1 MNLKQLMFN
10 RMVAL
15 SFRRKRGILM
25 GIMKRSIALFIIL
38 CFMSQIV
45 FSTNVHA
52 EVVTELKTGFPDK
65 EVFTPG
71 EWFLGQKPAN
81 YDENKPPILF
91 VQGRN
96 GNADSWYGKTVYHD
110 MNDMYDYALKAGYQT
125 VFIQLYDAAGKGS
138 ASQWDNGKLLA
149 QKLEE
154 IYNHFGKKVNVVAHS
169 KGGIDTQAA
178 LVGYGA
184 NRFVG
189 NVITLATPHY
199 GSNLADLSYSW
210 WAGWLASILGQKD
223 DGTYSLQIGEMA
235 KFRSTIDN
243 NPAAKLNRYYT
254 ATGTSWGPVFSALSM
269 GGLYLSSYGSND
281 GLVNEWSAKLPYG
294 THLFTDSRFD
304 HDNIRKGS
312 AVFARIEPYLRTANV
327 PVPALLAPSN
337 SSEEKVELLN
347 TTSNQAILGGELSQ
361 NQWVGQTVAVD
372 KKAEGVV
379 SVLTASSDVEIQLI
393 SPKGKVYTNKDSAV
407 STGEGESFFKG
418 ATIRTFK
425 FDKMEAGEW
434 QVKMMAKQ
442 PKDAYLIVTDYKK
455 DAPFVLQMPAKV
467 KVNKAE
473 YKLKKSPAAPE
484 MKGDLS
490 VTVRVINKDGK
501 LVFESNE
508 SQNINANTFTGALKN
523 IEQPGVYNVTIDMKG
538 MNKEG
543 QPYNRTIVKSVY
555 VEK

>member
-1 MNLKQLMFN
+1 MRLM
-10 RMVAL
+10 RRCVAL
-15 SFRRKRGILM
+15 L
-25 GIMKRSIALFIIL
+25 
-38 CFMSQIV
+38 IV
-45 FSTNVHA
+45 FFIMAPTISTNVQA
-52 EVVTELKTGFPDK
+52 EVVKELGKGVPDT

-71 EWFLGQKPAN
+71 EWFLGQKPTN

-110 MNDMYDYALKAGYQT
+110 INDMYDYALKAGYQT

-154 IYNHFGKKVNVVAHS
+154 IYNHFGKKVNIVAHS

-178 LVGYGA
+178 LVEYGA

-189 NVITLATPHY
+189 NVITLATPHH

-235 KFRSTIDN
+235 KFRSIIDN

-254 ATGTSWGPVFSALSM
+254 ATGTSWGPTFSALSM

-281 GLVNEWSAKLPYG
+281 GLVNEWSAKLSYG

-312 AVFARIEPYLRTANV
+312 AVFARIEPYLRTTNV
-327 PVPALLAPSN
+327 GLPALVASSTSSN
-337 SSEEKVELLN
+337 ENLEQLN
-347 TTSNQAILGGELSQ
+347 TTSNQNILGGELPQ
-361 NQWVGQTVAVD
+361 NQWIEQSISVD
-372 KKAEGVV
+372 KKAEGIV
-379 SVLTASSDVEIQLI
+379 SVLTASSDVEVQMV
-393 SPKGKVYTNKDSAV
+393 SPKGKIYANKDSAITT
-407 STGEGESFFKG
+407 SEGESFFNG

-425 FDKMEAGEW
+425 FDKLEVGEW
-434 QVKMMAKQ
+434 KIKMMAKQ
-442 PKDAYLIVTDYKK
+442 SKDAYLVVSDYK
-455 DAPFVLQMPAKV
+455 DGAPFVLQMPTKV
-467 KVNKAE
+467 KVNKPE
-473 YKLKKSPAAPE
+473 YKLKKSPVAPE

-490 VTVRVINKDGK
+490 ITVRVVNKEGK
-501 LVFESNE
+501 LVSEFNE
-508 SQNINANTFTGALKN
+508 LQNVNTNTFTGALKD
-523 IEQPGVYNVTIDMKG
+523 IKQPGVYNVTMDIKG

-543 QPYNRTIVKSVY
+543 KSYNRTIVKSVY

>member
-1 MNLKQLMFN
+1 
-10 RMVAL
+10 MVTL
-15 SFRRKRGILM
+15 SFRGKRGIIM
-25 GIMKRSIALFIIL
+25 GIMKRCIVLLIVL
-38 CFMSQIV
+38 CFMSPMV
-45 FSTNVHA
+45 VSTNIHA
-52 EVVTELKTGFPDK
+52 EVVTELKTGFPDQ

-96 GNADSWYGKTVYHD
+96 GNADSWYGKTVYHE

-154 IYNHFGKKVNVVAHS
+154 IYNHFGKRVNIVAHS

-223 DGTYSLQIGEMA
+223 DGTYSLQIGEME

-327 PVPALLAPSN
+327 PVPVLLATSN
-337 SSEEKVELLN
+337 SSEEKVEQLN

-442 PKDAYLIVTDYKK
+442 PNDAYLIVTDYKK

-473 YKLKKSPAAPE
+473 YKLKKSPVAPE

-501 LVFESNE
+501 LVSESNE
-508 SQNINANTFTGALKN
+508 SQNINTNTFTGALKN
-523 IEQPGVYNVTIDMKG
+523 IEQPGVYNVTIDIKG

>member
-1 MNLKQLMFN
+1 
-10 RMVAL
+10 
-15 SFRRKRGILM
+15 M
-25 GIMKRSIALFIIL
+25 GIMKRCIVLLIVLFI
-38 CFMSQIV
+38 MSPMVI
-45 FSTNVHA
+45 STNIQA
-52 EVVTELKTGFPDK
+52 EVVKELKTGFPDK
-65 EVFTPG
+65 EVYTPG

-110 MNDMYDYALKAGYQT
+110 INDMYDYAVKAGYQT

-154 IYNHFGKKVNVVAHS
+154 IYNHFGKKVNIVAHS

-243 NPAAKLNRYYT
+243 NPAVKLNRYFT

-269 GGLYLSSYGSND
+269 GGLYLASYGSND

-327 PVPALLAPSN
+327 AVPALLAPSY
-337 SSEEKVELLN
+337 SSDEKVEQLN
-347 TTSNQAILGGELSQ
+347 TTSNQNILGGELQQ
-361 NQWVGQTVAVD
+361 NQWIGQTVVVD
-372 KKAEGVV
+372 KKAEGTV
-379 SVLTASSDVEIQLI
+379 SVLTASSDVETQLI
-393 SPKGKVYTNKDSAV
+393 SPKGKVYTNKDSAFAI
-407 STGEGESFFKG
+407 GEGESFFKG

-425 FDKMEAGEW
+425 FDKMDVGEW
-434 QVKMMAKQ
+434 KVKMMAKQ

-455 DAPFVLQMPAKV
+455 EAPFVLQMPAKV
-467 KVNKAE
+467 KVDKTD
-473 YKLKKSPAAPE
+473 YKLKKSPTAPE

-490 VTVRVINKDGK
+490 VTVRVINKEGE
-501 LVFESNE
+501 LVSESNE
-508 SQNINANTFTGALKN
+508 TQNINTNTFTGALKN
-523 IEQPGVYNVTIDMKG
+523 VKQPGVYNVTIDIKG